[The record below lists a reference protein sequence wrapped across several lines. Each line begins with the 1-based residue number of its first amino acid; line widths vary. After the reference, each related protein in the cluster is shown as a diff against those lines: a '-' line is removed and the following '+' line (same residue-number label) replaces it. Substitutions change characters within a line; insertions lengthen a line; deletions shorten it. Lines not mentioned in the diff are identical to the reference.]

1 MGEVLE
7 IVYFPNHDWN
17 RKKQKTRGI
26 EGAAKN
32 KEKTKQNKSKK
43 SNQFTVTLLLCFPSY

>member
-26 EGAAKN
+26 EGSAKN

-43 SNQFTVTLLLCFPSY
+43 SNQFTVTLLLCFPS